1 MTEILK
7 SLSAMTPQWLT
18 EALTGAGHDPPEV
31 TALDVRPMDD
41 FTGAMGEVGIVSV
54 EYAGGT
60 GLPAEFVAKCP
71 LDNDIARMYASVML
85 SYQREAG
92 FYADLAAPVA
102 ASTGIRIPRCFV
114 NLFDPETHS
123 ATLLIERVHPAEK
136 GDILDGTSYER
147 MRTLVGD
154 LARLHAAHWMGR
166 HARRARVADRL
177 DGANAAGRH
186 PLHRRQLG
194 QHPRAGAAP
203 PPDGIAAM
211 ISDVFLPDVE
221 SWLQRFSQRP
231 WTLIHQDYELD
242 NVLFAAGGPVIVDWQ
257 TAMLSFPGIDLGW
270 LLMASHNA
278 ETLAREPELLDHYRG
293 ELAAAGG
300 PRWSAEDLA
309 EDLAWGAFYWVSVS
323 HVPFMHSLPAG
334 PQDRSHRRF
343 AAMMRGTIA
352 AAQRW
357 DVVERMRQHA

>member
-154 LARLHAAHWMGR
+154 LARLHAAHWMDATLAG
-166 HARRARVADRL
+166 HGWLIDWMEPTLRVGIPFTVDSW
-177 DGANAAGRH
+177 ANIREQGPH
-186 PLHRRQLG
+186 H
-194 QHPRAGAAP
+194 H
-203 PPDGIAAM
+203 PDGIAAM